1 MYIDSCRTVL
11 FPLED
16 LLTPPSLPQTPHII
30 LHPPTHTQKRTKTMK
45 IATTLALLAAGQSAA
60 FLSPTT
66 PLTHHRRSS
75 SSVVPSSLL
84 YAQQND
90 ESFDDDITTTHNAAL
105 LTRRSILSSSLLT
118 SSALLLLPTFTS
130 STVANADDASSASTV
145 VVAGATG
152 QTGRRILERLASQP
166 NISVIG
172 GVRNVDKANKELSE
186 SSTVVRGA
194 MIQKVPS
201 LSAAGLELRKLDG
214 TFVLCSHMV
223 AVISFFLSL
232 NLTCILFFC
241 FDCVSI
247 LCVPSSFYTQ
257 HNTTTKIYITINK
270 HKQSREQLKILH
282 QL

>member
-1 MYIDSCRTVL
+1 
-11 FPLED
+11 
-16 LLTPPSLPQTPHII
+16 
-30 LHPPTHTQKRTKTMK
+30 MK
-45 IATTLALLAAGQSAA
+45 ISTTLALLAAGQSAA

-66 PLTHHRRSS
+66 PLTSTITHA
-75 SSVVPSSLL
+75 VPSSSLL

-90 ESFDDDITTTHNAAL
+90 ESFDDDINNAAQ
-105 LTRRSILSSSLLT
+105 TRRSMLSSSLLT

-130 STVANADDASSASTV
+130 PTVVNADDSSAPTV

-152 QTGRRILERLASQP
+152 QTGRRILERLASQS

-214 TFVLCSHMV
+214 
-223 AVISFFLSL
+223 
-232 NLTCILFFC
+232 
-241 FDCVSI
+241 
-247 LCVPSSFYTQ
+247 
-257 HNTTTKIYITINK
+257 K
-270 HKQSREQLKILH
+270 E
-282 QL
+282 

>member
-1 MYIDSCRTVL
+1 MLCMYYIDTYHTVHSAKR
-11 FPLED
+11 PSNRHKPSHPTN
-16 LLTPPSLPQTPHII
+16 LTTIKQ
-30 LHPPTHTQKRTKTMK
+30 TMK

-66 PLTHHRRSS
+66 PLTHHHRSPS
-75 SSVVPSSLL
+75 SAVPSSLL

-90 ESFDDDITTTHNAAL
+90 ESFDADITTTNNNAAL

-130 STVANADDASSASTV
+130 STVANADDASSAPTV

-214 TFVLCSHMV
+214 TFVLCSHYGCSH
-223 AVISFFLSL
+223 IFFYCSFF
-232 NLTCILFFC
+232 LTCILFC
-241 FDCVSI
+241 FDPCFSI
-247 LCVPSSFYTQ
+247 LCVPSSFSTQ

>member
-1 MYIDSCRTVL
+1 MSVL
-11 FPLED
+11 QVGSY
-16 LLTPPSLPQTPHII
+16 T
-30 LHPPTHTQKRTKTMK
+30 KRTKMMK

-66 PLTHHRRSS
+66 PLTHHHRSS

-90 ESFDDDITTTHNAAL
+90 ESFDADITTTNNNAAL

-130 STVANADDASSASTV
+130 STVANADDTSTNAPTV

-214 TFVLCSHMV
+214 TFVLCSHYGCSH
-223 AVISFFLSL
+223 IFFSL
-232 NLTCILFFC
+232 FKPHMYTFLLF
-241 FDCVSI
+241 
-247 LCVPSSFYTQ
+247 
-257 HNTTTKIYITINK
+257 
-270 HKQSREQLKILH
+270 
-282 QL
+282 

>member
-1 MYIDSCRTVL
+1 
-11 FPLED
+11 
-16 LLTPPSLPQTPHII
+16 
-30 LHPPTHTQKRTKTMK
+30 MK

-66 PLTHHRRSS
+66 PLTHHHRSS

-90 ESFDDDITTTHNAAL
+90 ESFDDDITNNDNAAL

-130 STVANADDASSASTV
+130 STVANADDASSAPTV

-232 NLTCILFFC
+232 NLTCILFCC

>member
-1 MYIDSCRTVL
+1 MSVL
-11 FPLED
+11 QVGSY
-16 LLTPPSLPQTPHII
+16 T
-30 LHPPTHTQKRTKTMK
+30 KRTKMMK

-66 PLTHHRRSS
+66 PLTHHHRLSS
-75 SSVVPSSLL
+75 SSAVPSSLL
-84 YAQQND
+84 LFAQQND
-90 ESFDDDITTTHNAAL
+90 ESFDDDITNNNDNAAL

-118 SSALLLLPTFTS
+118 SSALLLLPTLTS
-130 STVANADDASSASTV
+130 SYVANADDTSSAPTV

-223 AVISFFLSL
+223 AAISFY
-232 NLTCILFFC
+232 C
-241 FDCVSI
+241 
-247 LCVPSSFYTQ
+247 SS
-257 HNTTTKIYITINK
+257 
-270 HKQSREQLKILH
+270 
-282 QL
+282 

>member
-1 MYIDSCRTVL
+1 
-11 FPLED
+11 
-16 LLTPPSLPQTPHII
+16 
-30 LHPPTHTQKRTKTMK
+30 MK
-45 IATTLALLAAGQSAA
+45 ISTTLALLAAGQSAA

-66 PLTHHRRSS
+66 PLTSTITHA
-75 SSVVPSSLL
+75 VPSSSLL

-90 ESFDDDITTTHNAAL
+90 ESFDDDINNAAQ
-105 LTRRSILSSSLLT
+105 TRRSMLSSSLLT

-130 STVANADDASSASTV
+130 PTVVNADDSSTSPTV

-152 QTGRRILERLASQP
+152 QTGRRILERLASQS

-214 TFVLCSHMV
+214 
-223 AVISFFLSL
+223 
-232 NLTCILFFC
+232 
-241 FDCVSI
+241 
-247 LCVPSSFYTQ
+247 
-257 HNTTTKIYITINK
+257 K
-270 HKQSREQLKILH
+270 E
-282 QL
+282 

>member
-30 LHPPTHTQKRTKTMK
+30 LHPPTHTQKRTKMMK

-66 PLTHHRRSS
+66 PLTHHHRSS

-84 YAQQND
+84 LFAQQND
-90 ESFDDDITTTHNAAL
+90 ESFDDDITNNNDNAAL

-118 SSALLLLPTFTS
+118 SSALLLLPTITS
-130 STVANADDASSASTV
+130 STVANADDTSSAPTV

-232 NLTCILFFC
+232 NLTCILFCC

-247 LCVPSSFYTQ
+247 LCVPSSFSTQ
-257 HNTTTKIYITINK
+257 YN
-270 HKQSREQLKILH
+270 
-282 QL
+282 

>member
-1 MYIDSCRTVL
+1 
-11 FPLED
+11 
-16 LLTPPSLPQTPHII
+16 
-30 LHPPTHTQKRTKTMK
+30 MK

-66 PLTHHRRSS
+66 PLTHNHRSS

-90 ESFDDDITTTHNAAL
+90 ESFDDDITNNNDNAAL

-130 STVANADDASSASTV
+130 SNVANADDSAAPTV

-166 NISVIG
+166 NISVVG

-223 AVISFFLSL
+223 AVISFFIVL
-232 NLTCILFFC
+232 
-241 FDCVSI
+241 
-247 LCVPSSFYTQ
+247 
-257 HNTTTKIYITINK
+257 
-270 HKQSREQLKILH
+270 
-282 QL
+282 